1 MLGEIGVQVD
11 FGDFL
16 LGVDREVKFVVEE
29 IWRIGFAHQTE
40 IAGVGACS

>member
-16 LGVDREVKFVVEE
+16 LGVDGEVEFVVEE